1 MKSSEIVK
9 EVENIL
15 NNVEDHA
22 AVIFI
27 TTHTLIELL
36 AYTRRLERNNGRLLD
51 ITACDELPTK
61 RTNDLVPDYEYDY
74 DID

>member
-1 MKSSEIVK
+1 MKSSDIVK

-15 NNVEDHA
+15 NNVEDRA
-22 AVIFI
+22 EVIFI
-27 TTHTLIELL
+27 TTHTLAELL

-51 ITACDELPTK
+51 FVDELPTVFE
-61 RTNDLVPDYEYDY
+61 DLVPDYENDY